1 MYVYARCVYMCVLS
15 MYVGMLRVHAGMY
28 VVYVFIMRVCMLC
41 VHVSVY
47 LCAYVYISDNFSTHD
62 VALA

>member
-1 MYVYARCVYMCVLS
+1 
-15 MYVGMLRVHAGMY
+15 MYVGIINVCKLRVHTGSN

-47 LCAYVYISDNFSTHD
+47 LCVYVYISDDFSTHD